1 MTRDMV
7 FDAASLWR
15 RLRKIP
21 VGRSKANRQDKRI
34 DLVSFDQRHI
44 SYTSDRVE
52 NDRVSFT
59 PKGNI
64 FIRSDEDER
73 NALYSIFQPLRDF
86 DRLLVFRYIF
96 VAENIDFHLVPF

>member
-1 MTRDMV
+1 MV

-59 PKGNI
+59 HKGGI
-64 FIRSDEDER
+64 FVRSDEDKR
-73 NALYSIFQPLRDF
+73 NALYSIFQPLSDF

-96 VAENIDFHLVPF
+96 VAENVDFHLVQF

>member
-1 MTRDMV
+1 LEGQIEIV
-7 FDAASLWR
+7 H
-15 RLRKIP
+15 
-21 VGRSKANRQDKRI
+21 RSARRQDKRV

>member
-1 MTRDMV
+1 V
-7 FDAASLWR
+7 S
-15 RLRKIP
+15 
-21 VGRSKANRQDKRI
+21 SKNERTSPTLPESQEDYRGLL
-34 DLVSFDQRHI
+34 DLTH
-44 SYTSDRVE
+44 E

-59 PKGNI
+59 QEGDI